1 MRLRDKIALITGA
14 GRGIGEAIALA
25 YAHEGAC
32 QVIVSRTKR
41 EIEAVADKVRRLGG
55 EIEAIT
61 ANVTAENDVEELVSK
76 ALKRFGRIDVLVN
89 CAGIYGPIGPMW
101 KLDPAQWVEALNI
114 NLVGTFLCSRAV
126 VSHMVKRRA
135 GKIINLAGGGGTAPL
150 PRFSAYAASKAAV
163 IRLTENLA
171 EEVREYGIQVNSI
184 APGLIDTRLQ
194 DRVLEAG
201 ENAGELLGR
210 VRQLR
215 AEGKGG
221 VSPQIPAALAVF
233 LASSDSNGLT
243 GRLIAAPH
251 DAWEKWEKEEI
262 ERVMAAPWFTLR
274 RIDPFTLSAFTGKRL
289 NE

>member
-1 MRLRDKIALITGA
+1 MRLKDKVALVTGA

-25 YAHEGAC
+25 YAREGAA
-32 QVIVSRTKR
+32 QVIVSRTKV

-55 EIEAIT
+55 QVEAIT
-61 ANVTAENDVEELVSK
+61 ADIAAEKDVEQLVSK
-76 ALKRFGRIDVLVN
+76 VLNRFGQIDVLVN
-89 CAGIYGPIGPMW
+89 CAGIYGPIGPLW
-101 KLDPAQWVEALNI
+101 KSDPAHWVKALNI

-126 VSHMVKRRA
+126 VCHMIERRS

-163 IRLTENLA
+163 VRLTENLA

-184 APGLIDTRLQ
+184 APGLIDTKLQ

-210 VRQLR
+210 IRQLR

-221 VSPQIPAALAVF
+221 VSPQVPAALAVF
-233 LASSDSNGLT
+233 LASSASDGLT

-251 DAWEKWEKEEI
+251 DGWEKWDAKQI

-274 RIDPFTLSAFTGKRL
+274 RIDPFTLGALAGKSL
-289 NE
+289 DE